1 MNSHPSSIRRT
12 LAAAVATFLLT
23 APGFDAKGG
32 HGGGHGSR
40 APRVSAARGY
50 TAPRMPR
57 AMASPRGGAGA
68 GRYRN
73 NSNIAYPHAASTGA
87 GNNSARALSN
97 RAASTNAG
105 LNTSRTVNRTT
116 AGSIANPGTA
126 GSTGLL
132 GSGLRPNSYTYG
144 YGSGARSYRPYGY
157 GSGYRNRYYGGNYG
171 YGRSQGYSRAI
182 VSRLRSV
189 HANLARIDHDY
200 QGHRA
205 RAAQQ
210 VSMAIRQLSHRSM
223 YYRGSGFNSGMN
235 NGQGMGMGMRRMGGN
250 GGGGGRGGMR
260 MSQAQSDARMSQ
272 ALRTLQGIGMQL
284 NNQGNSTMGHGRASG
299 HIQYAI
305 HELNVA
311 LSVR

>member
-1 MNSHPSSIRRT
+1 MASGR
-12 LAAAVATFLLT
+12 
-23 APGFDAKGG
+23 GG
-32 HGGGHGSR
+32 TT
-40 APRVSAARGY
+40 AARTG
-50 TAPRMPR
+50 
-57 AMASPRGGAGA
+57 S
-68 GRYRN
+68 
-73 NSNIAYPHAASTGA
+73 NSNTGYSRSSSTRA
-87 GNNSARALSN
+87 GNNTAHASGN
-97 RAASTNAG
+97 RTASTNAA
-105 LNTSRTVNRTT
+105 LNSSGTNNRATGGSTATSGT
-116 AGSIANPGTA
+116 AGTI

-132 GSGLRPNSYTYG
+132 GGGLTPNTYTYG
-144 YGSGARSYRPYGY
+144 NGAGARSYRSYGY

-189 HANLARIDHDY
+189 HSSLARIDHDY

-205 RAAQQ
+205 RAMQQ
-210 VSMAIRQLSHRSM
+210 ISMAIRQLSHRSM
-223 YYRGSGFNSGMN
+223 FYRGMGYNSGMN
-235 NGQGMGMGMRRMGGN
+235 NGQGMGMRRMGFN
-250 GGGGGRGGMR
+250 GGGGRGGMR

-284 NNQGNSTMGHGRASG
+284 SNQGNSTMGHGRASG